1 MMRALSLLLI
11 VLMLSACAG
20 ERPKDAV
27 CPALTTGQAV
37 PGFDAAIT
45 AMMAAKFNL
54 PKGQPRDHVAILL
67 LSGGGG
73 WGAYGAGFLSGW
85 SNRTGDMPR
94 PRFDVVTGVSTGAIM
109 APFALL
115 GADHDPLLEQSYRG
129 VSSDD
134 LFSNRSVFTLPWWNS
149 LRTAGDL
156 EHKLK
161 SALDDRVL
169 TALGAAAKDG
179 RSAWVGA
186 VNFDTGEFSEFDL
199 TAFAGTLKPEA
210 ARKAIVKRIMAASA
224 IPVYLPPKFIG
235 GCMYMDGGVRENLFI
250 AQIAQ
255 AIERSIGSWR
265 ALGEADVDIYAVI
278 NGPVK
283 PLRLLTDN
291 NLIAIGAR
299 GFDLG
304 ADQIQLASLREVYDF
319 AQKNGFM
326 LHWTSADDVVTEPG
340 HPTLGHPT
348 PGRCTPPANVNDGFD
363 GAFTGCLFD
372 AGRRK
377 AMSDPAP
384 WRTDR
389 P

>member
-1 MMRALSLLLI
+1 MMRALAILLAA
-11 VLMLSACAG
+11 VLLAGCAG
-20 ERPKDAV
+20 ERPRNAV
-27 CPALTTGQAV
+27 CPAVTTGKNQ
-37 PGFDAAIT
+37 PDFDATIT
-45 AMMAAKFNL
+45 AMMNSRFNL
-54 PKGQPRDHVAILL
+54 PKGQKRDHVAILL

-85 SNRTGDMPR
+85 SQRSDMPR

-115 GADHDPLLEQSYRG
+115 GPSRDPLLQQSYRG
-129 VSSDD
+129 VASGD
-134 LFSNRSVFTLPWWNS
+134 LFGARTILTLPFWNS
-149 LRTAGDL
+149 LKTADQL
-156 EHKLK
+156 QARLK
-161 SALDDRVL
+161 AALDDQAL
-169 TALGAAAKDG
+169 AGLGAAAREG
-179 RSAWVGA
+179 RSVWVGA

-199 TAFAGTLKPEA
+199 TAFAGTLKAEQ

-250 AQIAQ
+250 AQIAA
-255 AIERSIGSWR
+255 AIQRSIGGWR

-278 NGPVK
+278 NGPTR

-304 ADQIQLASLREVYDF
+304 ADQIQLGSLREVYDF
-319 AQKNGFM
+319 AHKNGFT
-326 LHWTSADDVVTEPG
+326 LHWTSADDVVSEPG
-340 HPTLGHPT
+340 
-348 PGRCTPPANVNDGFD
+348 RAAPPLCEPPVNVNDGFD
-363 GAFTGCLFD
+363 AAFTACLFD
-372 AGRRK
+372 AGRKK
-377 AMSDPAP
+377 ALSDPSP

>member
-1 MMRALSLLLI
+1 MTRALAILLTA
-11 VLMLSACAG
+11 MLLAGCAG
-20 ERPKDAV
+20 ERPKNAV
-27 CPALTTGQAV
+27 CPAVVTGNSQ
-37 PGFDAAIT
+37 PDFDAAIT
-45 AMMAAKFNL
+45 AMMNSRFNL
-54 PKGQPRDHVAILL
+54 PKGQKRDHVAILL

-85 SNRTGDMPR
+85 SQRPDAPR

-115 GADHDPLLEQSYRG
+115 GADKDPLLEKSYRG
-129 VSSDD
+129 VTSDD
-134 LFSNRSVFTLPWWNS
+134 VFSGRSILSLPFWNS
-149 LRTAGDL
+149 LKTADRLQSGIKD
-156 EHKLK
+156 
-161 SALDDRVL
+161 SLDDRTL
-169 TALGAAAKDG
+169 AGLGAAAREG
-179 RSAWVGA
+179 RSVWVGA

-224 IPVYLPPKFIG
+224 VPVYLPPKFIG

-250 AQIAQ
+250 AQIAT
-255 AIERSIGSWR
+255 AIERSIGGWR
-265 ALGEADVDIYAVI
+265 ALGDADVDIYAVI

-283 PLRLLTDN
+283 PLRILTDN

-319 AQKNGFM
+319 AHKNGFT
-326 LHWTSADDVVTEPG
+326 LHWTSADDVVSEPG
-340 HPTLGHPT
+340 RTA
-348 PGRCTPPANVNDGFD
+348 PPLCMPPVNVNDGFD
-363 GAFTGCLFD
+363 SQFTACLFD
-372 AGRRK
+372 AGRHK

>member
-1 MMRALSLLLI
+1 MIARALALLLAG
-11 VLMLSACAG
+11 LMLAACAG
-20 ERPKDAV
+20 ERPKTAT
-27 CPALTTGQAV
+27 CPAVVSGKAQ
-37 PGFDAAIT
+37 PDFDAAVT
-45 AMMAAKFNL
+45 AMLNSRFNL
-54 PKGQPRDHVAILL
+54 PKGQKRDHVSILL

-85 SNRTGDMPR
+85 TARTSDPR

-115 GADHDPLLEQSYRG
+115 GPDKDKLLENNYRG
-129 VSSDD
+129 ADSGALLSS
-134 LFSNRSVFTLPWWNS
+134 RSILTLPFWNS
-149 LRTAGDL
+149 LRTADQL
-156 EHKLK
+156 QAQIK
-161 SALDDRVL
+161 ATLDDRTL
-169 TALGAAAKDG
+169 AALGAAAKEG

-186 VNFDTGEFSEFDL
+186 VNFDTGEFSEFDI
-199 TAFAGTLKPEA
+199 TSFAATLKPDA

-250 AQIAQ
+250 AQIAS

-265 ALGEADVDIYAVI
+265 ALGDADVDIYAVV

-283 PLRLLTDN
+283 PLRVLTDN

-319 AQKNGFM
+319 AHKNGFT

-340 HPTLGHPT
+340 RPAPPL
-348 PGRCTPPANVNDGFD
+348 CTPPVNVNDGFD
-363 GAFTGCLFD
+363 AHFTACLFD
-372 AGRRK
+372 AGRQK
-377 AMSDPAP
+377 AQSGASP

>member
-1 MMRALSLLLI
+1 MTRALAFLIAMLLL
-11 VLMLSACAG
+11 AGCAG

-27 CPALTTGQAV
+27 CPAVKTGQAE
-37 PGFDAAIT
+37 PDFDRAIT
-45 AMMAAKFNL
+45 AMMANKFNL
-54 PKGQPRDHVAILL
+54 PKGQKRDHVAILL

-85 SNRTGDMPR
+85 SERAPDLDAPR

-115 GADHDPLLEQSYRG
+115 GRGDDAVLAQHYRG
-129 VSSDD
+129 VSSSD
-134 LFSNRSVFTLPWWNS
+134 LFSGRSILSLPFWNS
-149 LRTAGDL
+149 LNTAGEL
-156 EHKLK
+156 QAKLK
-161 SALDDRVL
+161 ETLDDR
-169 TALGAAAKDG
+169 TMAALGAAAKEG

-199 TAFAGTLKPEA
+199 TAFAGTLPPDA

-224 IPVYLPPKFIG
+224 IPIYLPPKFIG

-250 AQIAQ
+250 AQIAT

-265 ALGEADVDIYAVI
+265 ALGETDVDIYAVV
-278 NGPVK
+278 NGPVN
-283 PLRLLTDN
+283 PRRALIDN
-291 NLIAIGAR
+291 NLVSIGAR

-304 ADQIQLASLREVYDF
+304 AEQIQLGSLREVYDF
-319 AQKNGFM
+319 AQKNGFT
-326 LHWTSADDVVTEPG
+326 LHWTSADDVVTEPEK
-340 HPTLGHPT
+340 PQS
-348 PGRCTPPANVNDGFD
+348 GRCLSPIGMNDEFAGR
-363 GAFTGCLFD
+363 FTGCLFD

-377 AMSDPAP
+377 ALADPSP

>member
-1 MMRALSLLLI
+1 MMRVLALCLAMA
-11 VLMLSACAG
+11 VLAGCVG
-20 ERPKDAV
+20 ERPKTAT
-27 CPALTTGQAV
+27 CPAVTNGKAQ
-37 PGFDAAIT
+37 PDFDAAVT
-45 AMMAAKFNL
+45 AMLNSRFNL
-54 PKGQPRDHVAILL
+54 PKGQKRDHVSILL

-85 SNRTGDMPR
+85 TTRASDPR

-115 GADHDPLLEQSYRG
+115 GGDKDRLLENNYRG
-129 VSSDD
+129 ADSGA
-134 LFSNRSVFTLPWWNS
+134 LLSNRSILTLPFWNS
-149 LRTAGDL
+149 LKTADQL
-156 EHKLK
+156 QAQLK
-161 SALDDRVL
+161 QTLDDRTL
-169 TALGAAAKDG
+169 AALGAAAKEG

-186 VNFDTGEFSEFDL
+186 VNFDTGEFSEFDI
-199 TAFAGTLKPEA
+199 TSFAATLAPDA

-250 AQIAQ
+250 AQIAT
-255 AIERSIGSWR
+255 AIERSLGSWR
-265 ALGEADVDIYAVI
+265 ALGDADVDIYAVV
-278 NGPVK
+278 NGPVR
-283 PLRLLTDN
+283 PLRVLTDN

-319 AQKNGFM
+319 AHKNGFT

-340 HPTLGHPT
+340 RPAPPL
-348 PGRCTPPANVNDGFD
+348 CTPPVNVNDGFD
-363 GAFTGCLFD
+363 ARFTACLFD
-372 AGRRK
+372 AGRKK
-377 AMSDPAP
+377 AATGASP

>member
-1 MMRALSLLLI
+1 MTRALAF
-11 VLMLSACAG
+11 VLAILTLAGCAG
-20 ERPKDAV
+20 SRPRDAV
-27 CPALTTGQAV
+27 CPAVATGKAL
-37 PGFDAAIT
+37 PDFDAAIT
-45 AMMAAKFNL
+45 SMMNGKWNL
-54 PKGQPRDHVAILL
+54 PKGQTRDHVSILL

-85 SNRTGDMPR
+85 SQRAPSLDTPR
-94 PRFDVVTGVSTGAIM
+94 PQFDVVTGVSTGAIM
-109 APFALL
+109 APFALI
-115 GADHDPLLEQSYRG
+115 GPSQDYLLERHYRG
-129 VSSDD
+129 VASGD
-134 LFSNRSVFTLPWWNS
+134 LFSGRSVFSLPFWNS
-149 LRTAGDL
+149 LNTAGQLQDR
-156 EHKLK
+156 LK
-161 SALDDRVL
+161 EALDDRTVA
-169 TALGAAAKDG
+169 ALGDAAKQG

-186 VNFDTGEFSEFDL
+186 VNFDTGDFSEFDL
-199 TAFAGTLKPEA
+199 TAFAGTLKPDA

-224 IPVYLPPKFIG
+224 IPIYLPPKFIG

-265 ALGEADVDIYAVI
+265 ALGETNVDIYAVI

-283 PLRLLTDN
+283 PLRLLTGN
-291 NLIAIGAR
+291 NLMAIGAR

-319 AQKNGFM
+319 AHKNGFT

-340 HPTLGHPT
+340 KPQTAL
-348 PGRCTPPANVNDGFD
+348 CTPPANVNDGFS
-363 GAFTGCLFD
+363 APFTGCLFD
-372 AGRRK
+372 AGKRK
-377 AMSDPAP
+377 AMADPTP

>member
-1 MMRALSLLLI
+1 MKRALAILFTALAL
-11 VLMLSACAG
+11 AG
-20 ERPKDAV
+20 CNGTRPENAT
-27 CPALTTGQAV
+27 CPQVTTGNAQ
-37 PGFDAAIT
+37 PEFDAAVT
-45 AMMAAKFNL
+45 AMMSSKWNL
-54 PKGQPRDHVAILL
+54 PKGQKRDHVSILL

-73 WGAYGAGFLSGW
+73 WGAYGAGFLAGW
-85 SNRTGDMPR
+85 SQRPPALDMPR
-94 PRFDVVTGVSTGAIM
+94 PRFDIVTGVSTGAIM

-115 GADHDPLLEQSYRG
+115 GPSDDAILAQHYRG

-134 LFSNRSVFTLPWWNS
+134 LFEGRSIFSLPFWNS
-149 LRTAGDL
+149 LNTAEQLQD
-156 EHKLK
+156 KLK
-161 SALDDRVL
+161 ASLDDR
-169 TALGAAAKDG
+169 TMAQLGAAAKEG

-199 TAFAGTLKPEA
+199 TAFAGTLAPDA
-210 ARKAIVKRIMAASA
+210 ARKAIAKRIMAASA
-224 IPVYLPPKFIG
+224 IPIYLPPKFIG

-255 AIERSIGSWR
+255 AIERSIGGWR
-265 ALGEADVDIYAVI
+265 ALGETNVDIYAVI
-278 NGPVK
+278 NGPVR

-291 NLIAIGAR
+291 NLVAIGAR

-319 AQKNGFM
+319 SKRNGFT

-340 HPTLGHPT
+340 RSPAPPL
-348 PGRCTPPANVNDGFD
+348 CTPPANVNKGF
-363 GAFTGCLFD
+363 GGGFTGCLFD

-377 AMSDPAP
+377 AMTDPTP